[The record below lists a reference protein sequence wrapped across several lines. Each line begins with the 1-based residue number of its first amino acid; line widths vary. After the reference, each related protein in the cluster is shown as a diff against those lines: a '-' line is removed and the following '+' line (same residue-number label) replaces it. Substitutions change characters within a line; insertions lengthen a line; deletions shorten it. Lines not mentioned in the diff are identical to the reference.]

1 MLALHYHIS
10 FGYVDA
16 VADSAVYLRQVLVH
30 LEYDYI
36 GLVQYPLGDARGT
49 GQIEIPVVIH
59 RRHCDHS
66 DIYLK
71 KMLVVL
77 DNVPENHRYVV
88 AESLVAEFPFICGT
102 VPAVVYEMLALGV
115 ALHHLY
121 RPEDQIA
128 SYLDVCELVSSPGE
142 SFVQKHR
149 KAVGRG
155 VFHPVSAFDDFD
167 RLVRRAELFSVL
179 IIVFHK

>member
-1 MLALHYHIS
+1 MFSAIFLSVSVGSSRATWYSGPVLALHYYIS

-16 VADSAVYLRQVLVH
+16 VTDSTVYLRKVLVH

-66 DIYLK
+66 DIYIK

-77 DNVPENHRYVV
+77 EQR
-88 AESLVAEFPFICGT
+88 SLKTIG
-102 VPAVVYEMLALGV
+102 M
-115 ALHHLY
+115 
-121 RPEDQIA
+121 
-128 SYLDVCELVSSPGE
+128 
-142 SFVQKHR
+142 
-149 KAVGRG
+149 
-155 VFHPVSAFDDFD
+155 
-167 RLVRRAELFSVL
+167 
-179 IIVFHK
+179 